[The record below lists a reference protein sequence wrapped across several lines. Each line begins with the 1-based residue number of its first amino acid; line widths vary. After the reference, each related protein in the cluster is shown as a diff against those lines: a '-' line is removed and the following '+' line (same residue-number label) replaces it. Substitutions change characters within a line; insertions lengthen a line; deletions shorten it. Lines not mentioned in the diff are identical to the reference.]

1 MKRKVLTIATASI
14 FALTS
19 TLRSAESSVMDE
31 ISNQNGY
38 SWDMSD
44 KDQVTQMKGMI
55 LWGFVLA
62 IASALLAGLIPNS
75 PAQTT
80 TTGKAADQGSSLFQ

>member
-1 MKRKVLTIATASI
+1 MTRRLLTIVTASI

-19 TLRSAESSVMDE
+19 PISSAESSVLDE

-55 LWGFVLA
+55 LWGFVIA
-62 IASALLAGLIPNS
+62 IASALLAGFIPNS
-75 PAQTT
+75 TTPTT
-80 TTGKAADQGSSLFQ
+80 TTGKPANQGSPLF